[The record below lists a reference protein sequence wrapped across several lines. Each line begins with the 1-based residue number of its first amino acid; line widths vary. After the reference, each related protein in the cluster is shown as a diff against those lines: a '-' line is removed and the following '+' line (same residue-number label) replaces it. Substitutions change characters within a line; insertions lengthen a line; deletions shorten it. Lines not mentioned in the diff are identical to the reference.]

1 MRWWIA
7 FGAKLYPRRW
17 RERYGA
23 EFDALMEDVEPDWR
37 ELANVLGGAL
47 KMQIR
52 SETAYW
58 KLAAVMAAVGA
69 VVALGL
75 SLRVPERYESSAV
88 LRYTPSA
95 QADERKPPDTLEM
108 QKQELLS
115 RNLLAYLI
123 TSKGLNL
130 YESERRHISLD
141 EAVVKMRSYVHM
153 EQTSSA
159 DGGPVTLRVS
169 FTYPDKAKARAVTQE
184 FMNHF
189 LEVNTSRNYWYQ
201 RLWRDTWQEDAPAG
215 SITEVVAPPSDP
227 RTGEGPN
234 RLAFAAVGSLM
245 GALLASSLRHPR
257 IALQLGAFAVGAA
270 ILAVGASY
278 LIPRRYTSTAVM
290 RISPALDSKRW
301 FAGRTPESP
310 AEHIKRLENVV
321 TSSLELQKIIL
332 GPSLKLYPRRS
343 LNLYPKERA
352 TVPIADVARTMRDR
366 DLRIEFIAPAAV
378 SVSFTYGDAKTA
390 QAVVREIV
398 TGFTE
403 QNIIAERA
411 RVKIMGPEFQRMTD
425 HKVGEN
431 LEVLDP
437 ATFPQTPDGPDR
449 LLIVAA
455 GVAAGL
461 LLGALTLILRR
472 PRGSAPGT
480 AVPAP
485 AV

>member
-1 MRWWIA
+1 
-7 FGAKLYPRRW
+7 
-17 RERYGA
+17 
-23 EFDALMEDVEPDWR
+23 
-37 ELANVLGGAL
+37 
-47 KMQIR
+47 
-52 SETAYW
+52 
-58 KLAAVMAAVGA
+58 
-69 VVALGL
+69 
-75 SLRVPERYESSAV
+75 
-88 LRYTPSA
+88 
-95 QADERKPPDTLEM
+95 
-108 QKQELLS
+108 
-115 RNLLAYLI
+115 
-123 TSKGLNL
+123 
-130 YESERRHISLD
+130 
-141 EAVVKMRSYVHM
+141 
-153 EQTSSA
+153 
-159 DGGPVTLRVS
+159 
-169 FTYPDKAKARAVTQE
+169 
-184 FMNHF
+184 
-189 LEVNTSRNYWYQ
+189 
-201 RLWRDTWQEDAPAG
+201 
-215 SITEVVAPPSDP
+215 
-227 RTGEGPN
+227 
-234 RLAFAAVGSLM
+234 
-245 GALLASSLRHPR
+245 
-257 IALQLGAFAVGAA
+257 
-270 ILAVGASY
+270 
-278 LIPRRYTSTAVM
+278 M

-455 GVAAGL
+455 GVVAGL
-461 LLGALTLILRR
+461 LLGALTLLLRR